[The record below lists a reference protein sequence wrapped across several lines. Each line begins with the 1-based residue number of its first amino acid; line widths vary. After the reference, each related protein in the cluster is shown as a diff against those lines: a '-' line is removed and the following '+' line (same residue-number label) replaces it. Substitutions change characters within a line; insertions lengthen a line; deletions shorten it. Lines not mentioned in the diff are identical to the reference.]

1 MNFEV
6 YDEGYMPTYL
16 TYLLGLIATTWA
28 VLTFA
33 RPLSTLKRGSG
44 TWKQQ
49 PCLRALQEDNNLI
62 RLLSS
67 GRRRCNDVHFLA

>member
-6 YDEGYMPTYL
+6 CDEGYMPTHL
-16 TYLLGLIATTWA
+16 INLLGLIATTWA

-33 RPLSTLKRGSG
+33 RPMSTLKRGSG

-49 PCLRALQEDNNLI
+49 PCLGALQEDNNLI
-62 RLLSS
+62 SLLSL
-67 GRRRCNDVHFLA
+67 GGRRCNDVHVLA